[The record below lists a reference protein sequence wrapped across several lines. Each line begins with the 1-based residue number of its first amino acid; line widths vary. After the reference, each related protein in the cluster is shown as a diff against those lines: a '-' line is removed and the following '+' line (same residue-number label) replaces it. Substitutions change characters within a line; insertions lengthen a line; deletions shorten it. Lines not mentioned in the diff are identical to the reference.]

1 MLVDWQKGEKYFAQH
16 LVDYD
21 PASNNGNWQWVASTG
36 ADSQPYFRIFNPW
49 SQSKE
54 HDPDAEYVKKW
65 IYNLVKDIA
74 ENDQDGNY
82 TKQIEARL
90 TEMRNY
96 LETWLPVSIASDL
109 IENICSDA
117 RLDTGIKFAALKI
130 LHFSDRTTK
139 LIVGM

>member
-1 MLVDWQKGEKYFAQH
+1 MAPIK
-16 LVDYD
+16 
-21 PASNNGNWQWVASTG
+21 
-36 ADSQPYFRIFNPW
+36 QPLFM
-49 SQSKE
+49 SKILI
-54 HDPDAEYVKKW
+54 EYVKKW

-74 ENDQDGNY
+74 ENDHDGNY

-117 RLDTGIKFAALKI
+117 QLDTGIKFATLKI
-130 LHFSDRTTK
+130 LHFPDRTTK
-139 LIVGM
+139 LILGM

>member
-1 MLVDWQKGEKYFAQH
+1 MAPIK
-16 LVDYD
+16 
-21 PASNNGNWQWVASTG
+21 
-36 ADSQPYFRIFNPW
+36 QPLLM
-49 SQSKE
+49 SKILI
-54 HDPDAEYVKKW
+54 EYVKKW

-130 LHFSDRTTK
+130 LHFPDRTTK
-139 LIVGM
+139 LILGMRYTIATFLNDRHQKL